1 MIFIPKDAIVLKMSM
16 PFFFFFFDYSKA
28 IIACLIQS
36 VRTGKNP
43 TCYNS
48 KIKNAVVN
56 KLSS

>member
-16 PFFFFFFDYSKA
+16 PFFFFFDYSKA